1 MAIGV
6 DAARLKAALEAL
18 NSAVCVCG
26 AAKPSRRSF
35 CRACY
40 FRLPG
45 HVRAGLYKHVSDGY
59 VHHYENAC
67 DWLRKNPISN
77 LKSQIS
83 NSAR

>member
-6 DAARLKAALEAL
+6 DAARLKAALQAL

-40 FRLPG
+40 FRLPW
-45 HVRAGLYKHVSDGY
+45 H
-59 VHHYENAC
+59 
-67 DWLRKNPISN
+67 NPVSN

-83 NSAR
+83 NSARCDE